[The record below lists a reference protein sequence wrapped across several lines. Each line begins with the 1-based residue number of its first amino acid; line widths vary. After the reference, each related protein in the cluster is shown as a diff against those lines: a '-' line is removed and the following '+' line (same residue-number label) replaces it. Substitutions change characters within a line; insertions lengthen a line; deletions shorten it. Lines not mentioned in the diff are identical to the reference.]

1 MAPLS
6 PQLDVQA
13 ALQSL
18 LLVNIQTSLSTALSA
33 QVMQVQSGKKLI
45 DCVWAS
51 LEKECFLL
59 SSPLSSPCHFHL
71 FPGSLK

>member
-18 LLVNIQTSLSTALSA
+18 LLVNVQTSPSTVLSA

-45 DCVWAS
+45 VCGLLW
-51 LEKECFLL
+51 KKGCFLV
-59 SSPLSSPCHFHL
+59 SSPLSSPCDFHL
-71 FPGSLK
+71 LTGSLK